1 MGALVID
8 NKKYARVLA
17 KVLPRVITT
26 DEEHERMLA
35 EVEKL
40 MDKGEHRTAEEDAA
54 LDLMVRLV
62 KDYEEEHH
70 PLPDPSP
77 HEILVYL
84 MEQRSLKQADLLPI
98 FKSRGY
104 VSDVINAKRAISKVH
119 AKQLAEF
126 FQGLGEPIHLTRQ
139 LESLLVKKIEAEQ
152 TVFIPHRQQGHL
164 LIERPFHPYDL
175 LVAAG

>member
-8 NKKYARVLA
+8 NKKDARVLA
-17 KVLPRVITT
+17 KVLPRVIAT

-40 MDKGEHRTAEEDAA
+40 MDKGEHRTAEEDTA
-54 LDLMVRLV
+54 LDLMVRLI
-62 KDYEEEHH
+62 KGYEEEHH

-77 HEILVYL
+77 REMLVYL

-104 VSDVINAKRAISKVH
+104 VSDIINSKRAISKTH
-119 AKQLAEF
+119 ARQLAEF
-126 FQGLGEPIHLTRQ
+126 FKVSV
-139 LESLLVKKIEAEQ
+139 SL
-152 TVFIPHRQQGHL
+152 FI
-164 LIERPFHPYDL
+164 
-175 LVAAG
+175 

>member
-8 NKKYARVLA
+8 DKKYARVLA
-17 KVLPRVITT
+17 KFLPRVIAT
-26 DEEHERMLA
+26 DEEHERMLG

-40 MDKGEHRTAEEDAA
+40 MDKGEHRSAEEDAA

-77 HEILVYL
+77 REMLVYL
-84 MEQRSLKQADLLPI
+84 MEQRGLKQADLLPV

-104 VSDVINAKRAISKVH
+104 VSDVINAKRAISRAHARELAGFFKVS
-119 AKQLAEF
+119 ANL
-126 FQGLGEPIHLTRQ
+126 
-139 LESLLVKKIEAEQ
+139 
-152 TVFIPHRQQGHL
+152 FI
-164 LIERPFHPYDL
+164 
-175 LVAAG
+175 

>member
-26 DEEHERMLA
+26 DQEHERMLA

-40 MDKGEHRTAEEDAA
+40 MDKGGHRSAEEDAA
-54 LDLMVRLV
+54 LDLMVRLI

-77 HEILVYL
+77 HEMLVYL
-84 MEQRSLKQADLLPI
+84 MKQRGLKQADLLPI

-104 VSDVINAKRAISKVH
+104 VSDVINAKRAISKAH
-119 AKQLAEF
+119 ARQLAEF
-126 FQGLGEPIHLTRQ
+126 FKVSANL
-139 LESLLVKKIEAEQ
+139 
-152 TVFIPHRQQGHL
+152 FI
-164 LIERPFHPYDL
+164 
-175 LVAAG
+175 

>member
-1 MGALVID
+1 MGALIGDKVLD
-8 NKKYARVLA
+8 NKKYAQVLA
-17 KVLPRVITT
+17 KVLPRVIAS
-26 DEEHERMLA
+26 DEEHGRMLA

-40 MDKGEHRTAEEDAA
+40 MDKNGCRSPEEDTA
-54 LDLMVRLV
+54 LDLMVRLI

-77 HEILVYL
+77 HEMLVYL

-104 VSDVINAKRAISKVH
+104 VSDVVNAKRAISRVH

-126 FQGLGEPIHLTRQ
+126 FRV
-139 LESLLVKKIEAEQ
+139 SAS
-152 TVFIPHRQQGHL
+152 VFI
-164 LIERPFHPYDL
+164 
-175 LVAAG
+175 

>member
-1 MGALVID
+1 MRALEKMGALVID

-17 KVLPRVITT
+17 RVLPRVIAT

-40 MDKGEHRTAEEDAA
+40 MDKSEHRTAEEDAA
-54 LDLMVRLV
+54 LDLMVRLI

-77 HEILVYL
+77 REMLVYL
-84 MEQRSLKQADLLPI
+84 MEQRGLKQADLLPI

-104 VSDVINAKRAISKVH
+104 VSEVIHSKRAISKAH
-119 AKQLAEF
+119 ARQLAEF
-126 FQGLGEPIHLTRQ
+126 FKV
-139 LESLLVKKIEAEQ
+139 SVS
-152 TVFIPHRQQGHL
+152 VFI
-164 LIERPFHPYDL
+164 
-175 LVAAG
+175 